1 MVLSCQAFF
10 ACLAL
15 SIGSRWPRCGQHS
28 SRTQP
33 SRGRQQ
39 QRIGENQRRS
49 LQSRMQLSAEVGQF
63 AARAEID
70 ERNPKAFKLPKALPA
85 SITRRTPRIGFV
97 RFFVERWTTAGR
109 FASELTGQQ
118 QQRLG
123 TLVVP
128 PRNPSESTPWATSC
142 AIAFWGAAR
151 RAIKLPSCISL
162 DPIATEQQ
170 QKAAHRHGKESGTI
184 ASQSNDRKSDFL
196 TDRMAVSSTTGR
208 CRSVLP

>member
-1 MVLSCQAFF
+1 
-10 ACLAL
+10 
-15 SIGSRWPRCGQHS
+15 
-28 SRTQP
+28 
-33 SRGRQQ
+33 
-39 QRIGENQRRS
+39 
-49 LQSRMQLSAEVGQF
+49 MQLSAEVGQF

-109 FASELTGQQ
+109 FASELDGQQ

-128 PRNPSESTPWATSC
+128 ASNPSESTPC
-142 AIAFWGAAR
+142 VIAFWGAAR
-151 RAIKLPSCISL
+151 RAIKPASCVSL